1 MPRVEQCVAS
11 ALCSRRLTVQSRSV
25 IVRRRMTWYQ
35 EWFGEE
41 YLELYSHRDENE
53 ARQQVAFFREQCG
66 AINGPILDLAC
77 GMGRHMVELQS
88 LGYHVVGCDLSF
100 TLLRT
105 GVREY
110 GQMPVARA
118 DMRHLP
124 FCDGVFAGLVNFF
137 TSFGY
142 FSEEQENF
150 GVVTEMSRVLSSGAV
165 FLFDYLNVHRELE
178 KLVQRESR
186 ETPRGTVRIDRWF
199 DSSDRSFNKRITI
212 GEKRYLERVRGYDL
226 DEISAMFSRC
236 NLSIVSAFGNFDGTP
251 FARDSQRL
259 ILLGRKD

>member
-1 MPRVEQCVAS
+1 MA
-11 ALCSRRLTVQSRSV
+11 
-25 IVRRRMTWYQ
+25 WYQ

-66 AINGPILDLAC
+66 LVSGPLLDLAC
-77 GMGRHMVELQS
+77 GTGRHIQELQS
-88 LGYHVVGCDLSF
+88 HGYHAVGCDLSY

-105 GVREY
+105 GVTEY
-110 GQMPVARA
+110 GSMPVARA

-142 FSEEQENF
+142 FSSEDENSQ
-150 GVVTEMSRVLSSGAV
+150 VVREMGRVLDGGAV

-178 KLVQRESR
+178 TLVQREMR
-186 ETPRGTVRIDRWF
+186 TTPLGEVLIERWYDR
-199 DSSDRSFNKRITI
+199 SDRSINKRMTI
-212 GEKRYLERVRGYDL
+212 GQKRYLERVRGYDL
-226 DEISAMFSRC
+226 DEISAMFSACKLTIR
-236 NLSIVSAFGNFDGTP
+236 SAFGNFDGTP
-251 FARDSQRL
+251 FDRTSPRL
-259 ILLGRKD
+259 ILVGSKAR